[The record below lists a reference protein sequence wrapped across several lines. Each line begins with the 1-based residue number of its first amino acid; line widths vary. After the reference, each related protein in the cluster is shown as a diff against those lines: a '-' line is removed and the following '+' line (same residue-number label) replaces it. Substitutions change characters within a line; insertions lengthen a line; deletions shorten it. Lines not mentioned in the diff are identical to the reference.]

1 MKKIFTLVAAA
12 LLVAAPALF
21 TSCDDD
27 PWYDDEPWWYGN
39 DEPWW
44 YGYGDGDYGW
54 NDNYYNNNPCCHCCR
69 GCSRS
74 PFLCL

>member
-44 YGYGDGDYGW
+44 YGYGDGDYATPMVTTGRRVLSM
-54 NDNYYNNNPCCHCCR
+54 PI
-69 GCSRS
+69 
-74 PFLCL
+74 

>member
-27 PWYDDEPWWYGN
+27 PWYDDEPTTTTTTT
-39 DEPWW
+39 PTMK
-44 YGYGDGDYGW
+44 
-54 NDNYYNNNPCCHCCR
+54 PMCCR
-69 GCSRS
+69 ANGTAPWSTPMVTTGRRVPS
-74 PFLCL
+74 MPI

>member
-54 NDNYYNNNPCCHCCR
+54 NDNYYNNRHH
-69 GCSRS
+69 G
-74 PFLCL
+74 LHQW